1 VKKCFE
7 NRNAGFWLSLAA
19 AASALIVTGVYFAV
33 DLGDKTLSVPGMI
46 LALAGVVSTAL
57 VIFTRWKLA
66 PLLPAALYSAAFALV
81 LRVAL
86 PSLSDVWNKVNF
98 IGGNAAVGMAAAAAY
113 LACALMAVVVCF
125 LGTEKQGA

>member
-1 VKKCFE
+1 MKNHFSG
-7 NRNAGFWLSLAA
+7 RNAGFWLSLAA
-19 AASALIVTGVYFAV
+19 AVSALLVTAVYFAV
-33 DLGDKTLSVPGMI
+33 DLGDRTFSIPGAI
-46 LALAGVVSTAL
+46 LALAGVAGTAL
-57 VIFTRWKLA
+57 VVFTRWKLT

-81 LRVAL
+81 FRVAL